1 MKRIGATLAG
11 CYLGGISLALCFSVS
26 ESALPLIIAPISL
39 LIPLLFLFRGKNELF
54 LPILFSLFILIG
66 IQRVALSER
75 FFTSRWETYLTS
87 AGERIR
93 ERVGEKI
100 ERSLSSDESRTLA
113 KSLLIGDRRSLSRSL
128 RSSFT
133 AAGVSHTLAL
143 SGMHVGIIW
152 SLISITL
159 SFLGI
164 SRRLKM
170 VRAVFVSLI
179 ILFYAL
185 ITGFSPSVSRAC
197 IMLSI
202 WKIGD
207 LISTQKSRFSSIIL
221 AAVLICSINPYALT
235 NIGFQLSFCSV
246 LGIIALFPTIEKSIK
261 ILLAKRIRRVGGR
274 VAHLF
279 LSTMAI
285 SLICQIATLP
295 IVLWRFG
302 SISANF
308 LISNI
313 VTIPLVTVSIYTT
326 TASAFLQGLPLIG
339 SLLSTLAENLL
350 SLLAQVV
357 RFLGS

>member
-128 RSSFT
+128 RNSFT

>member
-11 CYLGGISLALCFSVS
+11 CYLGGICLALCFSVS
-26 ESALPLIIAPISL
+26 ESSLPLIIPLISL
-39 LIPLLFLFRGKNELF
+39 LIPLLFLFRGRDAHFIAVLC
-54 LPILFSLFILIG
+54 SLFILIG
-66 IQRVALSER
+66 IQRVALSDR
-75 FFTSRWETYLTS
+75 FYSSRWETFLTD

-93 ERVGEKI
+93 EKVGEKI

-113 KSLLIGDRRSLSRSL
+113 KSLLIGDRRSLSKSL
-128 RSSFT
+128 RGSFT

-159 SFLGI
+159 SFLGV
-164 SRRLKM
+164 SRRLKI
-170 VRAVFVSLI
+170 VRAVAVSLI

-185 ITGFSPSVSRAC
+185 LTGFSPSVSRAC

-207 LISTQKSRFSSIIL
+207 LISTPKSRFSSIIL
-221 AAVLICSINPYALT
+221 AAVLICSVNPYALT

-246 LGIIALFPTIEKSIK
+246 FGIVALFPTIERSIRVV
-261 ILLAKRIRRVGGR
+261 LKRRHRRIDGK

-285 SLICQIATLP
+285 SLICQISTLP
-295 IVLWRFG
+295 IVLWKFG

-313 VTIPLVTVSIYTT
+313 ITVPLVTVSIYTT
-326 TASAFLQGLPLIG
+326 AASALMQGLPLIG

>member
-11 CYLGGISLALCFSVS
+11 CYLGGISLALCFAVS
-26 ESALPLIIAPISL
+26 QRALPPVIALISL
-39 LIPLLFLFRGKNELF
+39 LIPLLFLLRGKKELF
-54 LPILFSLFILIG
+54 LPLVCSLFVLVG
-66 IQRVALSER
+66 IQRVALSDR
-75 FFTSRWETYLTS
+75 YFTPRLETYLTG
-87 AGERIR
+87 AGEKIR
-93 ERVGEKI
+93 EKLGEKI
-100 ERSLSSDESRTLA
+100 EHSLSSEESRTLA
-113 KSLLIGDRRSLSRSL
+113 KSLLIGDRRNLSKSL
-128 RSSFT
+128 RGSFT

-159 SFLGI
+159 SFLGV
-164 SRRLKM
+164 SRRLKI
-170 VRAVFVSLI
+170 VRAVAVSFI

-185 ITGFSPSVSRAC
+185 LTGFSPSVSRAC

-207 LISTQKSRFSSIIL
+207 LISTPKSRYSSIIL
-221 AAVLICSINPYALT
+221 AAVLICSVNPYAIT

-246 LGIIALFPTIEKSIK
+246 LGIVALFPTIERSIRVV
-261 ILLAKRIRRVGGR
+261 LKRRLKRFDGKA
-274 VAHLF
+274 AHLF

-295 IVLWRFG
+295 IVLWKFG

-313 VTIPLVTVSIYTT
+313 VTVPLVTVSIYTT
-326 TASAFLQGLPLIG
+326 AASALMQGLPVIG

-350 SLLAQVV
+350 TLLAQVV

>member
-11 CYLGGISLALCFSVS
+11 CYLGGISLALCFAVS
-26 ESALPLIIAPISL
+26 QSALPLIIALISL
-39 LIPLLFLFRGKNELF
+39 LIPLLFHFRGKKELF
-54 LPILFSLFILIG
+54 LPLVFSLFLLLG

-75 FFTSRWETYLTS
+75 YFTSRWETYLTS
-87 AGERIR
+87 AGEKIR
-93 ERVGEKI
+93 ERVGERI

-113 KSLLIGDRRSLSRSL
+113 KSLLIGDRRNLSRSL

-159 SFLGI
+159 SFLGVNK
-164 SRRLKM
+164 RLKI
-170 VRAVFVSLI
+170 VRAVAVSLI

-207 LISTQKSRFSSIIL
+207 LVSTPKSRYSSIIL

-235 NIGFQLSFCSV
+235 SIGFQLSFCSV
-246 LGIIALFPTIEKSIK
+246 LGI
-261 ILLAKRIRRVGGR
+261 V
-274 VAHLF
+274 HLF
-279 LSTMAI
+279 LSTLAI

-313 VTIPLVTVSIYTT
+313 VTIPLVTASIYTT
-326 TASAFLQGLPLIG
+326 AASALMQGLPVIG

-357 RFLGS
+357 KFLGS